1 MPLLVSFMRNLKG
14 ALRAGVN
21 KLEYGVPRGKRV
33 RRQLF
38 YKITVKRDM
47 GLAIIGDRKK
57 VSEVKKTDT

>member
-1 MPLLVSFMRNLKG
+1 M
-14 ALRAGVN
+14 
-21 KLEYGVPRGKRV
+21 EYPEVRGE

-47 GLAIIGDRKK
+47 GLAIGGRKK